1 MVTDAELIDALRREL
16 GQLHPPAD
24 LLERVYARARA
35 PQRPRHV
42 RPRRISVGTLVM
54 VAGVAVALAVGV
66 VALVLIHHRTPT
78 VKPSSTPRS
87 SAKIAA
93 VVADPAGG
101 LPWAI
106 RVVHSG
112 RLTCVQL
119 GRLDHGSLGVIGQ
132 DGAFSNDGRFHPI
145 APSTTLAARC
155 VQNDSAGHA
164 YLDIVNE
171 AQPANGVVPTVVSA
185 RRPALCPAA
194 ICPQRDLRIVQYGL
208 LGPGTA
214 SITYK
219 LPSGLYTSATGA
231 AGAFLIVAAQT
242 QHFCQLLVGEATC
255 PAGTAIFPKAELS
268 TPLIENIRYRDGRIS
283 GYQPP
288 PTSHI
293 TPSQVAS
300 TITVQRLPGYG
311 PYCGNDQGGPWHV
324 CKPGQTPLL
333 GTSGVVLDISFIA
346 RLPAHQPHS
355 LYVVRVRS
363 PRCSHGR
370 SRGATDGRI
379 LGSVAAGTRITIH
392 TSAGCPGIYRGTV
405 GYIPNTGRGSQP
417 EWAPGIKGWIT
428 VGTFTSNQR

>member
-1 MVTDAELIDALRREL
+1 MVTDEELVDGLRREL

-24 LLERVYARARA
+24 LLERVYARAQA
-35 PQRPRHV
+35 PQRPR
-42 RPRRISVGTLVM
+42 RMQPRRISVGTLIM

-66 VALVLIHHRTPT
+66 LALVLVHHRPAT

-155 VQNDSAGHA
+155 VRNDSAGHA

-171 AQPANGVVPTVVSA
+171 AQPANGVMPAATNA
-185 RRPALCPAA
+185 RRPPRCPAA

-219 LPSGLYTSATGA
+219 LPNGLHTSATGA

-242 QHFCQLLVGEATC
+242 KQFCQLLVGEATC
-255 PAGTAIFPKAELS
+255 PAGTAIFPKAELRI
-268 TPLIENIRYRDGRIS
+268 PLIENIRSRGGRIN

-288 PTSHI
+288 PPSHI
-293 TPSQVAS
+293 KPSQVAS
-300 TITVQRLPGYG
+300 TITVHRLPGHG

-333 GTSGVVLDISFIA
+333 GTNGVVLDISFIA

-355 LYVVRVRS
+355 LYVVSVPS
-363 PRCSHGR
+363 PRCSHGPN
-370 SRGATDGRI
+370 SGVIGGQI
-379 LGSVAAGTRITIH
+379 LGSAAAGARITIQ
-392 TSAGCPGIYRGTV
+392 TPAGCPGIYRGTV

-417 EWAPGIKGWIT
+417 EWVPGIEGWIT
-428 VGTFTSNQR
+428 VGTFTSDQR